1 MRTISQ
7 SRWWSCWRKATL
19 VFSLGEEE
27 EKEKGSLELT
37 MMEGNG
43 EVVVE
48 ATMMSML
55 SVLDMVVGVLVA
67 SFGSEVCSFFVNNN
81 SCDDDRKLSVS

>member
-1 MRTISQ
+1 M
-7 SRWWSCWRKATL
+7 
-19 VFSLGEEE
+19 FSLGEEE

-48 ATMMSML
+48 ATMMSM
-55 SVLDMVVGVLVA
+55 SDMVVGVLVA

-81 SCDDDRKLSVS
+81 SCDDDRKLSVSLK